1 MSNIETSRRRM
12 SLYRRPYFPF
22 LLIAPAVVTLLAIGF
37 YPLIY
42 ALNLSVSNVVLNRPW
57 IPSEFI
63 GPANFASV
71 LTDGHV
77 RHSFRVTLIF
87 TVSAVTLELLLG
99 LGLALLMRR
108 PRFGSGF
115 FRTAFIVPMVTTPV
129 IVGLMWR
136 FMLQPSVG
144 VLDYY
149 GRQLSLVAGVE
160 IPLWLSDAA
169 WTLPAVIFVDVW
181 HWTPFMFLI
190 LSAGLS
196 AIPRAPIDAAL
207 VDGASRFYVFRT
219 VTLPMLKPALL
230 IALLFRTIDAIITF
244 DEVFVLTSG
253 GPGNATDVLSMFLY
267 RMSFV
272 YFHTSRGAALALLMV
287 FALLMIANLYIRSM
301 RREVDSA

>member
-1 MSNIETSRRRM
+1 MPNSETPRRRM

-22 LLIAPAVVTLLAIGF
+22 LLLAPAVLTLLAIGL
-37 YPLIY
+37 YPLVY
-42 ALNLSVSNVVLNRPW
+42 ALNLSVTNVVLNRPW
-57 IPSEFI
+57 IPTFFV

-71 LTDGHV
+71 LLDEHV
-77 RHSFRVTLIF
+77 RHAFWVTVIF
-87 TVSAVTLELLLG
+87 TVSAVTIELLLG
-99 LGLALLMRR
+99 LCLALLMQR

-136 FMLQPSVG
+136 FMLQPNVG

-149 GRQLSLVAGVE
+149 GRQLSLATGVQV
-160 IPLWLSDAA
+160 PLWLADAA

-196 AIPRAPIDAAL
+196 AIPRAPIEAAR

-244 DEVFVLTSG
+244 DEIFVLTSG

-272 YFHTSRGAALALLMV
+272 YFHTSRGAALAILMV
-287 FALLMIANLYIRSM
+287 FGLLMIANAYIRAM

>member
-1 MSNIETSRRRM
+1 MHNLAASRRRM

-22 LLIAPAVVTLLAIGF
+22 LLLAPAVIVLLAVGL

-42 ALNLSVSNVVLNRPW
+42 AVNLSVANVVLNRPW
-57 IPSEFI
+57 IPTMFV
-63 GPANFASV
+63 GPANYASV
-71 LTDGHV
+71 LVDEHV
-77 RHSFRVTLIF
+77 LHSIRVTLIF
-87 TVSAVTLELLLG
+87 TTSAVLLELILG
-99 LGLALLMRR
+99 LSLALLMQR
-108 PRFGSGF
+108 PRFGTGF

-136 FMLQPSVG
+136 FMLAPSVG

-149 GRQLSLVAGVE
+149 GRQLTLATGIKV
-160 IPLWLSDAA
+160 PLWLADSA

-190 LSAGLS
+190 LSAGLA
-196 AIPRAPIDAAL
+196 AIPKAPIEAAL
-207 VDGASRFYVFRT
+207 VDGASSFYVFRT
-219 VTLPMLKPALL
+219 VTLPMLKPAML

-272 YFHTSRGAALALLMV
+272 YFHTSRGAALAILMVFFLLMV
-287 FALLMIANLYIRSM
+287 ANVYIRAM
-301 RREVDSA
+301 RREVDAT